1 MLKGTFPIDKLKAL
15 PTPFYYYDVKLLQD
29 TLDMVKNEAGK
40 YGYHAHYA
48 VKANANP
55 RILSIIAEN
64 GLGADCVSGGE
75 VKAALDAGFP
85 ADKIVFA
92 GVGKADWEIN
102 LGLDNDIFC
111 FNVES
116 AVELEIIDELAA
128 ARNKVASVALR
139 INPEVDAHTHAKIT
153 TGMKE
158 NKFGI
163 NLSQLGQVL
172 DNLANL
178 KNVKLIGIHFHI
190 GSQITDMSAFRNLVI
205 RVNEIQ
211 EDLEARGIRIENVN
225 FGGGLGID
233 YYHPNHLPIPAF
245 DNYFAVFNKLL
256 KVRPG
261 QQVHFEPGRS
271 VVAQCGTL
279 ISKVLYVK
287 EGETKKFAILDAGFT
302 ELIRPAMYDAYHRIE
317 NISSDEEVELY
328 DVVGPICESS
338 DVFGKD
344 VELNKAH
351 RGDLI
356 ALRSAGAYGEVMAS
370 QYNCRQLPKAYYSD
384 TIKLL
389 INYIEKAGFLCF
401 CKGSRFSC
409 LLCFL
414 FYYLCTIPSCG
425 VWFNLNVRKDRM

>member
-128 ARNKVASVALR
+128 AKNKVASVALR

-370 QYNCRQLPKAYYSD
+370 QYNCRQLLKAYYSD
-384 TIKLL
+384 TI
-389 INYIEKAGFLCF
+389 
-401 CKGSRFSC
+401 
-409 LLCFL
+409 
-414 FYYLCTIPSCG
+414 
-425 VWFNLNVRKDRM
+425 

>member
-1 MLKGTFPIDKLKAL
+1 MLKGIFPIEKFKAL
-15 PTPFYYYDVKLLQD
+15 ETPFYYYDVELLKR
-29 TLDMVKNEAGK
+29 TLETVKKESGK
-40 YGYHAHYA
+40 YGYHVHYA

-55 RILSIIAEN
+55 RLLSIIAGY

-75 VKAALDAGFP
+75 IQAALDAGFP
-85 ADKIVFA
+85 ASKIVYA

-116 AVELEIIDELAA
+116 AAELEIVNELAA
-128 ARNKVASVALR
+128 AKNKVASIALR

-172 DNLANL
+172 DRLGEL
-178 KNVKLIGIHFHI
+178 PHVKLIGIHCHI
-190 GSQITDMSAFRNLVI
+190 GSQITDMAAFRALAI

-211 EDLEARGIRIENVN
+211 EELEARGVQVENLN

-245 DNYFAVFNKLL
+245 DNYFAVFNQLL
-256 KVRPG
+256 QLRPG

-271 VVAQCGTL
+271 IVAQCGSL
-279 ISKVLYVK
+279 IAKVLYVK
-287 EGETKKFAILDAGFT
+287 IGETKKFCILDAGFT

-317 NISSDEEVELY
+317 NLSSDEEVEVY

-338 DVFGKD
+338 DTFAKACT
-344 VELNKAH
+344 LNRAH

-370 QYNCRQLPKAYYSD
+370 QYNLRRLPRAYTSD
-384 TIKLL
+384 EL
-389 INYIEKAGFLCF
+389 AAH
-401 CKGSRFSC
+401 
-409 LLCFL
+409 
-414 FYYLCTIPSCG
+414 
-425 VWFNLNVRKDRM
+425 

>member
-1 MLKGTFPIDKLKAL
+1 MLKGTFPIEKFKAL
-15 PTPFYYYDVKLLQD
+15 PTPFYYYNVELLNE
-29 TLDMVKNEAGK
+29 TLNMVKTEAGK
-40 YGYHAHYA
+40 YGYHVHYA
-48 VKANANP
+48 IKANANP
-55 RILSIIAEN
+55 RLLSIIAEN

-75 VKAALDAGFP
+75 VQAALDAGFP
-85 ADKIVFA
+85 SDKIVFA

-116 AVELEIIDELAA
+116 AVELDILNELAA
-128 ARNKVASVALR
+128 AKNKVAAVALR

-163 NLSQLGQVL
+163 NLSQLGEVL
-172 DNLANL
+172 DNLSKL
-178 KNVKLIGIHFHI
+178 KNVKLIGIHCHI
-190 GSQITDMSAFRNLVI
+190 GSQITDMSSFRNLVI

-211 EDLEARGIRIENVN
+211 EELEARGITIENLN

-261 QQVHFEPGRS
+261 QEVHFEPGRS

-279 ISKVLYVK
+279 ISQVLYVK
-287 EGETKKFAILDAGFT
+287 IGETKKFAILDAGFT

-370 QYNCRQLPKAYYSD
+370 QYKCRRLPKAYYSD
-384 TIKLL
+384 MI
-389 INYIEKAGFLCF
+389 
-401 CKGSRFSC
+401 
-409 LLCFL
+409 
-414 FYYLCTIPSCG
+414 
-425 VWFNLNVRKDRM
+425 

>member
-128 ARNKVASVALR
+128 AKNKVASVALR

-317 NISSDEEVELY
+317 NITSDEEVELY

-384 TIKLL
+384 TI
-389 INYIEKAGFLCF
+389 
-401 CKGSRFSC
+401 
-409 LLCFL
+409 
-414 FYYLCTIPSCG
+414 
-425 VWFNLNVRKDRM
+425 

>member
-1 MLKGTFPIDKLKAL
+1 MLKGTFPVEKFEQL
-15 PTPFYYYDVKLLQD
+15 PTPFYYYDMQLLQR
-29 TLDMVKNEAGK
+29 TLDVVKTESGK
-40 YGYHAHYA
+40 YGYHVHFAI
-48 VKANANP
+48 KANANP
-55 RILSIIAEN
+55 RLLSLIAKN

-75 VKAALDAGFP
+75 VRAALDAGFP
-85 ADKIVFA
+85 ANKIVFA

-116 AVELEIIDELAA
+116 LAELEVINELAA
-128 ARNKVASVALR
+128 AKQKVASIALR

-163 NLSQLGQVL
+163 NLSQLASVT
-172 DNLANL
+172 DRLADM
-178 KNVKLIGIHFHI
+178 KHVRLIGIHCHI
-190 GSQITDMSAFRNLVI
+190 GSQITDMSAFRNLTI
-205 RVNEIQ
+205 RINEIQ
-211 EDLEARGIRIENVN
+211 DDLAAKGIVVENLN

-233 YYHPNHLPIPAF
+233 YYHPNHLSIPAF
-245 DNYFAVFNKLL
+245 DNYFAAIHSLL
-256 KVRPG
+256 QVRPG

-271 VVAQCGTL
+271 IVAQCGTL
-279 ISKVLYVK
+279 IARVLYVK

-317 NISSDEEVELY
+317 NISSDEPVELY

-338 DVFGKD
+338 DVFGKE

-351 RGDLI
+351 RGDFL

-370 QYNCRQLPKAYYSD
+370 QYNCRKLPTAYYSD
-384 TIKLL
+384 EL
-389 INYIEKAGFLCF
+389 
-401 CKGSRFSC
+401 
-409 LLCFL
+409 
-414 FYYLCTIPSCG
+414 
-425 VWFNLNVRKDRM
+425 

>member
-1 MLKGTFPIDKLKAL
+1 MLKGTFPVEKFEQL
-15 PTPFYYYDVKLLQD
+15 PTPFYYYDMQLLQQ
-29 TLDMVKNEAGK
+29 TLDVVKAESGK
-40 YGYHAHYA
+40 YGYHVHFAI
-48 VKANANP
+48 KANANP
-55 RILSIIAEN
+55 RLLSLIAKN

-75 VKAALDAGFP
+75 VRAALDAGFP
-85 ADKIVFA
+85 ANKIVFA

-116 AVELEIIDELAA
+116 LAELEVINELAA
-128 ARNKVASVALR
+128 AKQKVASIALR

-163 NLSQLGQVL
+163 NLSQLASVT
-172 DNLANL
+172 DRLADM
-178 KNVKLIGIHFHI
+178 KHVRLIGIHCHI
-190 GSQITDMSAFRNLVI
+190 GSQITDMSAFRNLTI
-205 RVNEIQ
+205 RINEIQ
-211 EDLEARGIRIENVN
+211 DDLAAKGIVVENLN

-233 YYHPNHLPIPAF
+233 YYHPNHLSIPAF
-245 DNYFAVFNKLL
+245 DNYFAAIHSLL
-256 KVRPG
+256 QVRPG

-271 VVAQCGTL
+271 IVAQCGTL
-279 ISKVLYVK
+279 IARVLYVK

-317 NISSDEEVELY
+317 NISSDEPVELY

-338 DVFGKD
+338 DVFGKE

-351 RGDLI
+351 RGDFL

-370 QYNCRQLPKAYYSD
+370 QYNCRKLPTAYYSD
-384 TIKLL
+384 TL
-389 INYIEKAGFLCF
+389 
-401 CKGSRFSC
+401 
-409 LLCFL
+409 
-414 FYYLCTIPSCG
+414 
-425 VWFNLNVRKDRM
+425 

>member
-1 MLKGTFPIDKLKAL
+1 MLKGKFPINKFEGLV
-15 PTPFYYYDVKLLQD
+15 TPFYYYDVELLQE
-29 TLDMVKNEAGK
+29 TLNTVKSEAGR
-40 YGYHAHYA
+40 YGYHVHYA

-55 RILSIIAEN
+55 RILSVIAKN

-75 VKAALDAGFP
+75 VSAALEAGFS
-85 ADKIVFA
+85 ADRIVFA

-102 LGLDNDIFC
+102 LGLENDIFC

-116 AVELEIIDELAA
+116 AAELEVINSLAA
-128 ARNKVASVALR
+128 AQNKVARVALR

-163 NLSQLGQVL
+163 NLSLLGQVL
-172 DNLANL
+172 DNLPRL
-178 KNVKLIGIHFHI
+178 EHVKLIGIHCHI
-190 GSQITDMSAFRNLVI
+190 GSQITDMSAFRNLAI

-211 EDLEARGIRIENVN
+211 DELETRGIYVEHLN

-233 YYHPNHLPIPAF
+233 YYHPNHLPIPSF
-245 DNYFAVFNKLL
+245 DNYFAVFDKLL
-256 KVRPG
+256 ELRPG

-279 ISKVLYVK
+279 ISRALYVK
-287 EGETKKFAILDAGFT
+287 AGETKQFAILDAGFT
-302 ELIRPAMYDAYHRIE
+302 ELIRPAMYNAYHRIE
-317 NISSDEEVELY
+317 NISSDEATELY

-344 VELNKAH
+344 VELNKVH
-351 RGDLI
+351 RGDFI

-370 QYNCRQLPKAYYSD
+370 QYNCRKLPKAYYSD
-384 TIKLL
+384 TI
-389 INYIEKAGFLCF
+389 
-401 CKGSRFSC
+401 
-409 LLCFL
+409 
-414 FYYLCTIPSCG
+414 
-425 VWFNLNVRKDRM
+425 

>member
-48 VKANANP
+48 IKANANP

-128 ARNKVASVALR
+128 AKNKVASVALR

-256 KVRPG
+256 KIRPG

-317 NISSDEEVELY
+317 NISSDEDVELY

-384 TIKLL
+384 TI
-389 INYIEKAGFLCF
+389 
-401 CKGSRFSC
+401 
-409 LLCFL
+409 
-414 FYYLCTIPSCG
+414 
-425 VWFNLNVRKDRM
+425 